1 MLTEQ
6 KPLSAA
12 EAEEVKN
19 LIIALEKE
27 NAAFQH
33 RILELMAYMEEM
45 TTQRVALE
53 KELDALNS
61 TRIMRLTQ
69 PLRRIYAAI
78 RRVKNDK
85 HR

>member
-1 MLTEQ
+1 MLTER
-6 KPLSAA
+6 KALSAA

-78 RRVKNDK
+78 RRVSE
-85 HR
+85 

>member
-6 KPLSAA
+6 KALSAA

-78 RRVKNDK
+78 RRVSE
-85 HR
+85 

>member
-6 KPLSAA
+6 KALSAA
-12 EAEEVKN
+12 EAEEVKK

-78 RRVKNDK
+78 RRVSE
-85 HR
+85 

>member
-78 RRVKNDK
+78 RRVSE
-85 HR
+85 